1 MTLVLLLLFLQAL
14 RQRFFVK
21 GVFFFLFWNQRR
33 IIGIFILKQN
43 EPLLSKNHATEL
55 DLHPVLELKWL
66 VPLAST
72 DWLPFL
78 FNQLL
83 NGC

>member
-14 RQRFFVK
+14 RQRFSAK

-43 EPLLSKNHATEL
+43 EPLLSKNHATEP
-55 DLHPVLELKWL
+55 DLLPVLELKWL
-66 VPLAST
+66 IPLAST

-78 FNQLL
+78 L
-83 NGC
+83 N